1 MTVNV
6 NSDSTLSWDVVLV
19 HWRLELRIPK
29 SINTCTQ
36 ACINSLLLFAY
47 YSIKKYD

>member
-6 NSDSTLSWDVVLV
+6 NSDTLSWDVVLV
-19 HWRLELRIPK
+19 HWRLKLRIPK
-29 SINTCTQ
+29 SINTC
-36 ACINSLLLFAY
+36 AKAGINSLLFAY